1 MSNASDLYEMAITN
15 QVNLNEGFSAVWG
28 TSVKLSDVYITSDTG
43 ESSWLEVKMNHSD
56 NLSNPRFFYS
66 SHGWSSTYKT
76 EAAVTGVDILNE
88 SKEAAEFIKNVA
100 DFSGL
105 SEHYGYNVS
114 VGTNKSHLKWDNVIP
129 LSVMKDYFD
138 QDGINRYI
146 AIKEDVNLGRVV
158 TDHYLY
164 GKDEPTYYMQAG
176 DDFYMIGD
184 DNPLDLPD
192 DIPTLSGTGAYK
204 VRVSTRSRFYEV
216 QAEIKINNMPS
227 SEYSLKPGSDK
238 KNPLRRE

>member
-1 MSNASDLYEMAITN
+1 MAGRNFDKTKGTEPMTDYTLCRKIP
-15 QVNLNEGFSAVWG
+15 EGTVYYVDRKGIGHQFSF
-28 TSVKLSDVYITSDTG
+28 D
-43 ESSWLEVKMNHSD
+43 
-56 NLSNPRFFYS
+56 P
-66 SHGWSSTYKT
+66 
-76 EAAVTGVDILNE
+76 
-88 SKEAAEFIKNVA
+88 KEAAEFIKNVA

-129 LSVMKDYFD
+129 LSVMKDYFA
-138 QDGINRYI
+138 QDGVNRYI

-216 QAEIKINNMPS
+216 QAEIKINNMPG

-238 KNPLRRE
+238 KSPLRRE